1 MAWVLVVLA
10 GLFEIGMAVF
20 LKQSEGFSR
29 LSASLAFGACS
40 LLSFGLLATALRD
53 LPVGT
58 AYAVWTGIGAA
69 GTAVLGMVA
78 LGESTS
84 ALRIGSILLI
94 VTGVVGL
101 KAATG

>member
-10 GLFEIGMAVF
+10 GVFEIGMAVF

-29 LSASLAFGACS
+29 LTGSLAFVACS
-40 LLSFGLLATALRD
+40 ALSFGLLATALRD

-69 GTAVLGMVA
+69 GTAALGMAVLGEQV
-78 LGESTS
+78 SV
-84 ALRIGSILLI
+84 LRIASLALI
-94 VTGVVGL
+94 VAGVVGL
-101 KAATG
+101 KVAT